1 MMREFGIILLI
12 NYIGIF
18 ISSFLN
24 IPIPGS
30 IVGMLLLL
38 FLLYFKII
46 NLKLIENVSTLI
58 LANMGIFFIPPT
70 MRILDLMHLI
80 KGDFI
85 KIIILMM
92 LTTFIT
98 MGVTGKIVD
107 VLIKVMNRNG
117 VKNDGHND

>member
-18 ISSFLN
+18 ISSLLN

-58 LANMGIFFIPPT
+58 LANMAIFFIPPT

>member
-58 LANMGIFFIPPT
+58 LANMAIFFIPPT